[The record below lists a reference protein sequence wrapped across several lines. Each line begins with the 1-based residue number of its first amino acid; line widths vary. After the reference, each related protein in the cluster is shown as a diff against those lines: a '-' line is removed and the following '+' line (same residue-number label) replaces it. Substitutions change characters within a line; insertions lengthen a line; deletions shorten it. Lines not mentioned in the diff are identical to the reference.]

1 MTRKGFTKRQDSA
14 RSKVRSEGFNDLES
28 KKFSHGPDFTG
39 ISAPYEPPLDAELH
53 IKTAECD
60 VKEAV
65 HMITGYLLEKGY
77 IS

>member
-1 MTRKGFTKRQDSA
+1 MGDPNDEFEEVFSNQTISSPDDS
-14 RSKVRSEGFNDLES
+14 E
-28 KKFSHGPDFTG
+28 FTG
-39 ISAPYEPPLDAELH
+39 ISAPYEPPLDAEVH

-65 HMITGYLLEKGY
+65 RIIIGYLLEKGY